1 MATLQ
6 TLPDHT
12 TVLTTAGA
20 GRGGASTLAVRS
32 LLYAIFKHQRLVLG
46 VFLAVFLGSVVAAL
60 VRPSTWLASSKV
72 LVRIGETVQLAPAE
86 APSRSMSMPL
96 NQEVVKTEAE
106 LVRSYSVVQDAVK
119 KLGITPENGTEAELI
134 SGLQQGLSVMPTPGT
149 NTLQISFIGKNPE
162 KAARFVNT
170 VTDLYIAHH
179 NRVYRREGLN
189 DFYGEQLQL
198 LDAQMKDAQ
207 DRLRLFLRDNGIV
220 DAAQEMRLLNQD
232 VMEQEKSLKSHRAK
246 ILATQRKIVEITEE
260 IGKTPQ
266 QIQFAEEYLS
276 NPTQMT
282 FKNKLAELEVERIRL
297 LERYQPSDRTV
308 QDVEQQIV
316 NLKTRTGAESP
327 RILNKQTIRHNE
339 LYSELERTRVS
350 LNSLLADVQ
359 AREPSLAARLDAS
372 KQRLA
377 DLRDKQFAV
386 SNLVQEAEQ
395 KKYAFDTYFKKQEE
409 ARITEAMTDQSVVNV
424 SVLDRAIPPI
434 APQNGVLLPLLLGI
448 MGGLALSTTMAV
460 AVEFL
465 SRRLRFEEEVERYL
479 ELPVLAVIP
488 DLETTPDLVQPS
500 VPETA

>member
-6 TLPDHT
+6 TLPDQT
-12 TVLTTAGA
+12 TLLTTSASA
-20 GRGGASTLAVRS
+20 HVGASTLAVRS

-46 VFLAVFLGSVVAAL
+46 VFLAVFLGSVVAAMI
-60 VRPSTWLASSKV
+60 RPSTWLATSKV
-72 LVRIGETVQLAPAE
+72 LVKIGETVQLAPAE
-86 APSRSMSMPL
+86 APSRSINMPL
-96 NQEVVKTEAE
+96 NQEVVKTEADI
-106 LVRSYSVVQDAVK
+106 VRSYFVVQEAVK
-119 KLGITPENGTEAELI
+119 KLGIQPESGSEAELI

-170 VTDLYIAHH
+170 ITDLYIEHH

-189 DFYGEQLQL
+189 VFYGGQLKL
-198 LDAQMKDAQ
+198 LESQMKEAQ
-207 DRLRLFLRDNGIV
+207 DKLRVYLREHGIT
-220 DAAQEMRLLNQD
+220 DAEQEMRILNQD
-232 VMEQEKSLKSHRAK
+232 VIEQDKSLKSHRAK
-246 ILATQRKIVEITEE
+246 ILATQRKIAQIDEQ
-260 IGKTPQ
+260 IGKTPR
-266 QIQFAEEYLS
+266 QIPFAEEYLS
-276 NPTQMT
+276 NPTQLT

-297 LERYQPSDRTV
+297 LERYQPTDRMV
-308 QDVEQQIV
+308 LDISQQIA
-316 NLKTRTGAESP
+316 NLKTRTGAESG

-339 LYSELERTRVS
+339 LYGELERTRIS
-350 LNSLLADVQ
+350 LGSLLADAQ
-359 AREPSLAARLDAS
+359 AREPSLATRLEAS

-386 SNLVQEAEQ
+386 ANLVQEAEQ

-424 SVLDRAIPPI
+424 AVLDRAMPPI
-434 APQNGVLLPLLLGI
+434 EPQNGVLLPLLLGI

-488 DLETTPDLVQPS
+488 DLETTPDLARP
-500 VPETA
+500 